1 MKLKKIASLALAGI
15 MAVSMLTACGEGG
28 KKEEDPSSSEVT
40 TVSGAA
46 EALNAALLQ
55 NKDVIKFENDSELDK
70 DLEAYY
76 RANPIKGDEWNLSK
90 TYEIVDTDNDD
101 LNKFIDVSHSDW
113 RNFEGMI
120 QDKTNVSSYPD
131 SRAVVGMFNAEI
143 FTKADALKVV
153 GTDIDGLVF
162 ESDGNDTSDGKEFV
176 YTGKAS
182 IIEVSSEKGAASV
195 WVVVAVVEKDYTT
208 I

>member
-76 RANPIKGDEWNLSK
+76 RANPIMGDEWNLSK
-90 TYEIVDTDNDD
+90 TYEIVAADNDD
-101 LNKFIDVSHSDW
+101 LNKFIDVKHSDW
-113 RNFEGMI
+113 TNFKGMI
-120 QDKTNVSSYPD
+120 EDKVGNYYPE

-153 GTDIDGLVF
+153 GTDIDGLDF
-162 ESDGNDTSDGKEFV
+162 ASDGSNVKDGKEFV